1 MKPTLHLIGIFH
13 TKHQSSFSHCAFT
26 GKALRFPKMMQIY
39 EYKVIEYSNE
49 GSESTADEKVVMLSH
64 SEYEENYISRKN
76 TDFYGDD
83 AVIGK
88 PAHQAFEA
96 KLILAL
102 RERLQPQDII
112 CHPFGH
118 AHSILMEEF
127 PNHQHIETGIGYP
140 TLMPNSFRI
149 FESYAWMHN
158 HQAKEN
164 RSGKNYEW
172 VVPNYY
178 DLNDWEPKY
187 EKGKYI
193 AFLGRISAI
202 KGFDTIRAI
211 ADYSP
216 YPIVLHG
223 QGDPSQWSHPN
234 IHYKGPIHGKERSE
248 FLRNARAILAPSTFI
263 EPFCGMT
270 VEAMLC
276 GTPVITVDYG
286 AMTETVQEGMGFRCH
301 TLQDWLD
308 AVDDV
313 GDLDRKYIADTARSK
328 YSLESCGKKYDKIFM
343 QLNDLYRKGWYEV
356 NKPHLYESLFQKTL
370 IELSGKEQQFVI
382 VGAMDGA
389 SHDRL
394 YPHTFKNKHW
404 KGILIE
410 PVKDY
415 FEKLKDNYEHRDNL
429 IFENVAVTDS
439 LEEREIYT
447 VDRNAIL
454 SGEVPFW
461 CNGISTFN
469 PDGPTISKEGI
480 QDKVSTEIVKCCT
493 FQELVNKHQLQQID
507 ILQIDV
513 EGFDYEVFNQIWK
526 CGFRPK
532 LIHIEIVQMSEEQ
545 KNSIQKILQWNNY
558 QTEIQGDDL
567 VAVSSRPPSIV
578 LSKRKRVAFYTLS
591 RWAFGSIHSAL
602 CKELYEYDIDAD
614 ILDWGQSYTPDEWK
628 DFDRIYDLF
637 VTTPSDGV
645 GSLVNNH
652 IPYHKIIAI
661 AHGERDIDGGIHYQ
675 NDFDSL
681 LGYAA
686 VSPSLVEYSKRL
698 GITREMKV
706 VRNGI
711 VFDRYY
717 NQIPSNLSVLGYAG
731 SLNHHSFDNSKDCKR
746 SYLVTQ
752 IAEKLNIPLVIAQP
766 QDGTLRSYLRMPEY
780 YSQVDCILVS
790 SNASES
796 CALPLMEAAASGRL
810 PISARIGITCDF
822 ENPPGL
828 ILPMNDEDYVYEG
841 VEKINELIKNPKKF
855 RSMCKDSQD
864 FAREHYDWKAVIG
877 MWADLLTSH

>member
-26 GKALRFPKMMQIY
+26 GKALRFPKMMQMY
-39 EYKVIEYSNE
+39 GYKVIEYSNE
-49 GSESTADEKVVMLSH
+49 GSESTADEKVVMLSQE
-64 SEYEENYISRKN
+64 EYETYYSNRKG

-88 PAHQAFEA
+88 PSHQAFESR
-96 KLILAL
+96 LIPAL
-102 RERLQPQDII
+102 RERLNTEDII

-118 AHSILMEEF
+118 AHSVLMNEF
-127 PNHQHIETGIGYP
+127 PNHQHVETGIGYP

-149 FESYAWMHN
+149 FESYAWMHH
-158 HQAKEN
+158 HQAKED

-178 DLNDWEPKY
+178 DLEEWDPKY
-187 EKGKYI
+187 ETGEYL
-193 AFLGRISAI
+193 AFLGRISSI
-202 KGFDTIRAI
+202 KGMDTIRAI

-223 QGDPSQWSHPN
+223 QGDASQWSHPN
-234 IHYKGPIHGKERSE
+234 IHYKGPIHGKQRSE
-248 FLRNARAILAPSTFI
+248 FLRNARAMLAPSMFI
-263 EPFCGMT
+263 EPFCGMS

-286 AMTETVQEGMGFRCH
+286 AMTETISEGMGFRCH
-301 TLQDWLD
+301 TLEDWLEAID
-308 AVDDV
+308 NV
-313 GDLDRKYIADTARSK
+313 GDLDRKYIANTARSK
-328 YSLESCGKKYDKIFM
+328 YSLESCGRKYDKIFM

-356 NKPHLYESLFQKTL
+356 TKPHLYESLFAKT
-370 IELSGKEQQFVI
+370 IAEMSKQEQQFVI
-382 VGAMDGA
+382 VGAMDGV
-389 SHDRL
+389 SHDKL
-394 YPHTFKNKHW
+394 FPHAFKNKHW
-404 KGILIE
+404 NGLLIE

-415 FEKLKDNYEHRDNL
+415 FGQLKENYEHRENL
-429 IFENVAVTDS
+429 IFENVAITDTPG
-439 LEEREIYT
+439 EKEIYT
-447 VDRNAIL
+447 VNRSAI
-454 SGEVPFW
+454 SAGEVPFW

-493 FQELVNKHQLQQID
+493 FKDIVNKHQLETID

-513 EGFDYEVFNQIWK
+513 EGFDYEVFQQIWK

-532 LIHIEIVQMSEEQ
+532 LINIEIVQMSEEQ
-545 KNSIQKILQWNNY
+545 KNSLQTLLQTNY
-558 QTEIQGDDL
+558 YQIEIQGDDL
-567 VAVSSRPPSIV
+567 VAVSLKPSTII
-578 LSKRKRVAFYTLS
+578 LPKRKRVAFYTLS
-591 RWAFGSIHSAL
+591 RWAFGAIHSAL

-614 ILDWGQSYTPDEWK
+614 ILDWSQTYTSDEWK
-628 DFDRIYDLF
+628 DFERIYDLF

-645 GSLVNNH
+645 ASLINNH
-652 IPYHKIIAI
+652 IPYSKIIAV
-661 AHGERDIDGGIHYQ
+661 AHGERDIDGGIYYQ
-675 NDFDSL
+675 NDFNAL

-686 VSPSLVEYSKRL
+686 VSSSLIEYSKKQ
-698 GITREMKV
+698 GISREMKLL
-706 VRNGI
+706 RNGI

-717 NQIPSNLSVLGYAG
+717 HPIPSNLSILGYAG

-752 IAEKLNIPLVIAQP
+752 IAEKLNLPLTIAQP

-780 YSQVDCILVS
+780 YNQVDCIIVS
-790 SNASES
+790 SDASES
-796 CALPLMEAAASGRL
+796 CALPLMEAAAAGRL
-810 PISARIGITCDF
+810 PISSRIGITCDF

-828 ILPMNDEDYVYEG
+828 ILPLNEEEFVSEG
-841 VEKINELIKNPKKF
+841 SERIKELIENPKKF
-855 RSMCKDSQD
+855 RSLCKEAQD

-877 MWADLLTSH
+877 MWADLLT